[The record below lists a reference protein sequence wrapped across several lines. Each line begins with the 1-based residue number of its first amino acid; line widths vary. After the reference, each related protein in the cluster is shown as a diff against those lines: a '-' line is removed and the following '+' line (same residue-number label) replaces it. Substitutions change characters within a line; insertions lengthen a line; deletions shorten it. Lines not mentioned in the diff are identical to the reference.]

1 MFVFNL
7 VAKIIYKDQRNRT
20 IGNLYIQTT
29 SMISQKTIFSLLGG
43 PIHQWVIYCVW
54 GFMQANV
61 HMDNKWSIFAKKN
74 AKQMI
79 FDKIYSKK
87 HLSNSND

>member
-1 MFVFNL
+1 
-7 VAKIIYKDQRNRT
+7 
-20 IGNLYIQTT
+20 
-29 SMISQKTIFSLLGG
+29 
-43 PIHQWVIYCVW
+43 
-54 GFMQANV
+54 MQANV

-87 HLSNSND
+87 HLSNSNDWWGINFEMVFWMGERSDPGVPGVSHISVLGLVSAQ